1 MKQKSMTALFLAASF
16 IITLAFAVYQRK
28 TGPTFPLSGEAQL
41 DGSTVKYRMIRSQDS
56 GSQAE
61 VAVEALD
68 PKVRGMLAYR
78 RYPTSDMLTPV
89 EMERRG
95 GRLVASMP
103 PQPPAGKLEYQVRL
117 NREGREAI
125 IPETPAIIRFKGA
138 VPALVLLP
146 HVIMT
151 FLGLLFS
158 VKAAL
163 NSFARLDPV
172 KDSMA
177 ALSLLLCG
185 GLILG
190 PIVQKYAFGAFWTGW
205 PFGSDW
211 TDNKTAAAVL
221 AWIAAVILMRLK
233 DGHKRWAPV
242 LASAATL
249 LAFGIPHSFHGSQ
262 LDWSTIPVTP

>member
-1 MKQKSMTALFLAASF
+1 MRDKRMTALFFAASF
-16 IITLAFAVYQRK
+16 IITLAFAVYQRG
-28 TGPTFPLSGEAQL
+28 TGPTYPLSGETRL
-41 DGSTVKYRMIRSQDS
+41 DGSPVKYRMIRSQDV
-56 GSQAE
+56 GSPAE
-61 VAVEALD
+61 VAVDAEN
-68 PKVRGMLAYR
+68 PEVKGVLAYR
-78 RYPTSDMLTPV
+78 RYPTSDSLTPV

-95 GRLVASMP
+95 GRLAASMP
-103 PQPPAGKLEYQVRL
+103 SQPPAGKLEYQVRL
-117 NREGREAI
+117 SRGGREVI

-138 VPALVLLP
+138 VPAPVLFP
-146 HVIMT
+146 HIILT

-163 NSFARLDPV
+163 SYFAKLDPMR
-172 KDSMA
+172 DSVA
-177 ALSLLLCG
+177 AMSLLLCG

-221 AWIAAVILMRLK
+221 SWIVAIALMRMK
-233 DGHKRWAPV
+233 GGSKRWAPV
-242 LASAATL
+242 LACAATL
-249 LAFGIPHSFHGSQ
+249 IAFGIPHSFHGSQ